1 MSIERPDEHPI
12 HESGG
17 NTITSLA
24 APARGASEVALFR
37 TELPPGGSLPR
48 HRHDHI
54 DVFTV
59 DRGGG
64 IFQVDEERS
73 PIGAGDSVV
82 VPTGA
87 WHHLEAGADG
97 ATITVPMPGGTR
109 LIREDGSEIVPPW
122 VR

>member
-59 DRGGG
+59 EPRWWD
-64 IFQVDEERS
+64 
-73 PIGAGDSVV
+73 
-82 VPTGA
+82 
-87 WHHLEAGADG
+87 L
-97 ATITVPMPGGTR
+97 PGR
-109 LIREDGSEIVPPW
+109 
-122 VR
+122 